1 MKILVTGGLG
11 FIGSALIRKILDSTK
26 DHVLNVDCC
35 TYASMPEALEG
46 KEKNNRYNFLKID
59 ISNYDLINK
68 AIQSFKPNKIFHLAA
83 ESHVD
88 RSIVN
93 PAVFMYTNIMGT
105 FNILQ
110 SIKLSKNILPSDFVL
125 LHVSTDE
132 VFGSLTFDENP
143 FNEMS
148 SYQPNSPYSASKAS
162 SDLLVRAW
170 HETYDIN
177 TVINVKDASIFH
189 RYNTILNN
197 VNFKIN
203 KGEFVYLIGKT
214 GSGKSSLLKTIYG
227 DLILKMGSINVDGH
241 EIKDIKKSELPLIR
255 RKLGIIF
262 QDFQL
267 FQDRSIAEN
276 LIFVMKATG
285 WKKNIIND
293 NVLKLLSKVGIEDKA
308 NRYPHQLSGG
318 EQQRAVIARALI
330 NNPIILIADEPTG
343 NLDPKVSE
351 NIFKLFLEI
360 NKKGTTILMATHNYE
375 LIKKFNNRTLNC
387 IEGKVEEINVNNI

>member
-1 MKILVTGGLG
+1 M
-11 FIGSALIRKILDSTK
+11 
-26 DHVLNVDCC
+26 
-35 TYASMPEALEG
+35 
-46 KEKNNRYNFLKID
+46 
-59 ISNYDLINK
+59 IN
-68 AIQSFKPNKIFHLAA
+68 
-83 ESHVD
+83 
-88 RSIVN
+88 
-93 PAVFMYTNIMGT
+93 
-105 FNILQ
+105 
-110 SIKLSKNILPSDFVL
+110 
-125 LHVSTDE
+125 
-132 VFGSLTFDENP
+132 
-143 FNEMS
+143 
-148 SYQPNSPYSASKAS
+148 
-162 SDLLVRAW
+162 
-170 HETYDIN
+170 DIN
-177 TVINVKDASIFH
+177 TVIDIKDANIFH
-189 RYNTILNN
+189 RYNTILND
-197 VNFKIN
+197 VNFKIK
-203 KGEFVYLIGKT
+203 KGEFVYIIGKT

-227 DLILKMGSINVDGH
+227 DLILKMGSINVVGH
-241 EIKDIKKSELPLIR
+241 EMKNIKKSKLPFIR

-293 NVLKLLSKVGIEDKA
+293 NVLKLLSKVGLEDKA

-387 IEGKVEEINVNNI
+387 IGGKVEEININNI